1 MSLHTNTTTVSIIP
15 YLPLV
20 FVHYSCGEKDR
31 PFTDMIRN
39 IISEAEKNYRIPYC
53 IF

>member
-1 MSLHTNTTTVSIIP
+1 MSLHSNRTTVSIIP
-15 YLPLV
+15 HLPLV

-31 PFTDMIRN
+31 PFTDVIRN
-39 IISEAEKNYRIPYC
+39 IISEGEKHYRIPYC